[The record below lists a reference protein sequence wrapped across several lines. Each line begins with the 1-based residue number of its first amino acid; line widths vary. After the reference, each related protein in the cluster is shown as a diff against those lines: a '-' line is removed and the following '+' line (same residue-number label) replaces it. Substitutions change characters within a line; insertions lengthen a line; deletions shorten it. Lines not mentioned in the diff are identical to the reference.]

1 MCTYVY
7 IIMLYVCFYVGE
19 HLVQAL
25 PFVLPLHFVINLII
39 IIIIIIITL
48 FSKLHSSTIF
58 QGVHNEPMTT
68 GAYFFPIHGTWSIY
82 GLAWLDH

>member
-1 MCTYVY
+1 MYHKKTKLILVLRLAQLPTQRACVFVCIVFVFVCTYVY

-39 IIIIIIITL
+39 IIIIIIT
-48 FSKLHSSTIF
+48 K
-58 QGVHNEPMTT
+58 
-68 GAYFFPIHGTWSIY
+68 
-82 GLAWLDH
+82 

>member
-39 IIIIIIITL
+39 IIIIIKSAYGPATDML
-48 FSKLHSSTIF
+48 FVILLQLLLLI
-58 QGVHNEPMTT
+58 
-68 GAYFFPIHGTWSIY
+68 
-82 GLAWLDH
+82 